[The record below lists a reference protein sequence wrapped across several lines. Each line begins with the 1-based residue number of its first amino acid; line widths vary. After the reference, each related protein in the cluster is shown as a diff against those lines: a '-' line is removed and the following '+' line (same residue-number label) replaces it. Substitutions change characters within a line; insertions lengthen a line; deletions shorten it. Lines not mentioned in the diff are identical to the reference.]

1 MDNDDR
7 PIGRVLSRRE
17 ALRVLGVTG
26 AAAVMVSCVPE
37 TAEPGVTA
45 ESPTA
50 TGVALA
56 TQEPVASLPAC
67 VVRPEMTEGPYFVDE
82 RLLRSDI
89 RSDPATG
96 AVSQGAPLEITM
108 NVSQV
113 AGGGCTVLDG
123 AMVDVWHCDA
133 QGVYSDVADPRF
145 NTVGQQFLRGYQV
158 TDANGQVKFT
168 TIYPGWYQGRT
179 VHIHFKIRSGNQEF
193 TSQLFFDDAFTDQV
207 YLQEPYAGQGERTVR
222 NDGDGIYQNGG
233 AQLILPVTQV
243 GNGYTAT
250 FDIGMQMG

>member
-7 PIGRVLSRRE
+7 LVGKVLSRRE
-17 ALRVLGVTG
+17 ALKVLGVTG
-26 AAAVMVSCVPE
+26 AAAIVVSCAPQATE
-37 TAEPGVTA
+37 EAPTAG
-45 ESPTA
+45 SPTA
-50 TGVALA
+50 TGIPTA
-56 TQEPVASLPAC
+56 TQRPVSLPVC

-89 RSDPATG
+89 RSDPSTG
-96 AVSQGAPLEITM
+96 AVRGGAPLEMTM

-113 AGGGCTVLDG
+113 ANGGCTVLEG
-123 AMVDVWHCDA
+123 ATVDLWHCDA

-193 TSQLFFDDAFTDQV
+193 TSQMFFDDAFTDQV
-207 YLQEPYAGQGERTVR
+207 YLQEPYASKGERTVR
-222 NDGDGIYQNGG
+222 NDADGIYQNGG
-233 AQLILPVTQV
+233 VQLVLPVTQV
-243 GNGYTAT
+243 GNGYAGT
-250 FDIGMQMG
+250 FDIGLQMG